1 MCVLCHDMYVY
12 AILCVCIYAII
23 CIIYYVIINVY
34 RKNDNDDNVDYTMNK
49 EVQMIISLLLII

>member
-1 MCVLCHDMYVY
+1 MYMYVL
-12 AILCVCIYAII
+12 LCVCIYAII